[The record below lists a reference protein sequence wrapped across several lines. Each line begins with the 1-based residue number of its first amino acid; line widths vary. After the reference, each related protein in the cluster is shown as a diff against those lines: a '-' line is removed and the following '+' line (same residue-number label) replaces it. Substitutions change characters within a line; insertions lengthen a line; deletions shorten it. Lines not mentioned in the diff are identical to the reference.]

1 MPPSAPNPHSAGE
14 FGQLGRE
21 VCRQQAP
28 PEPQKLQ
35 RAWYLKLSRPQE
47 RPQHGWLRLLTG
59 CHGGSGGEGGSGVD
73 MDGRSGAQR
82 TLDVRTQIVSDPSP
96 VTAKRT
102 ARAFTTMAFC
112 WILE

>member
-73 MDGRSGAQR
+73 MDGR
-82 TLDVRTQIVSDPSP
+82 TLEVRI
-96 VTAKRT
+96 AE
-102 ARAFTTMAFC
+102 
-112 WILE
+112 LESSNGYAHAWPQGVHKSEG